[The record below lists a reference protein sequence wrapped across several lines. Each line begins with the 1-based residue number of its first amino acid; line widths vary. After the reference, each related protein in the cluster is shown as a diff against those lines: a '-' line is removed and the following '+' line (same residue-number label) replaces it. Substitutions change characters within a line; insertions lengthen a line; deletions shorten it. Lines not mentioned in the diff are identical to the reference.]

1 MTRTTSNDSPAKVTT
16 MTRTA
21 QTYDGFDLAAAQ
33 ADRIAQLRILSDVK
47 VWGKDSTSGSVVMT
61 LTAHG
66 TDQSLRFGMD
76 TDGRLTVGD

>member
-21 QTYDGFDLAAAQ
+21 QTYGGFDLAAAQ

-66 TDQSLRFGMD
+66 TDESLRFGMD
-76 TDGRLTVGD
+76 TDGGLTVGD

>member
-1 MTRTTSNDSPAKVTT
+1 MLLSGHSTIICPHAQSGQPHPA
-16 MTRTA
+16 
-21 QTYDGFDLAAAQ
+21 
-33 ADRIAQLRILSDVK
+33 ILSREWDWAEQSDVK